1 MSIISRLFTRKDDL
15 TRYSVQLSKL
25 TEKIEQTNKKLDKN
39 NKQNHYYKLFVLSII
54 SILISSAIQWAV
66 PHFLTSKI
74 KIVLNLVTLVWP
86 FVYYKFLQ
94 VRHNVLL
101 KRLTV
106 LRERHNATLEELKN
120 KTSFYNTAAIINR
133 YSAGQYGD
141 QDEAKILD
149 QEVLQKQEQLNEIRK
164 ELQENSKQSKEET
177 DKWFDKCLNALA
189 GGDTLGGPLP
199 HTSTGNLDPINSQTM
214 VRIICPQ
221 CQYDSGMYKLKDDN
235 SCVFS
240 CPHCSFKGALDGSKK
255 TNSMLNAIEPPENAD
270 KN

>member
-25 TEKIEQTNKKLDKN
+25 TEKIDQTNKKLAKN
-39 NKQNHYYKLFVLSII
+39 NKHNHYYKLFIFSII
-54 SILISSAIQWAV
+54 SILLSSAIQWAV
-66 PHFLTSKI
+66 PYLLSSKM
-74 KIVLNLVTLVWP
+74 KMVLNFVTLVWP
-86 FVYYKFLQ
+86 FIYYKFLQ

-106 LRERHNATLEELKN
+106 LREKHNTTLEDLKN

-189 GGDTLGGPLP
+189 GGDTLVGPLP
-199 HTSTGNLDPINSQTM
+199 HQNAGNLDPINSQTM
-214 VRIICPQ
+214 IRIICPQ
-221 CQYDSGMYKLKDDN
+221 CQYDSGMYRVKDDPM
-235 SCVFS
+235 CVFN
-240 CPHCSFKGALDGSKK
+240 CPHCAFNGTLDGSQK
-255 TNSMLNAIEPPENAD
+255 TNPALKALEPPENAD